1 MGDWTRYDIVRL
13 LTLLERIPAAL
24 GTARGY
30 RLWAGCHHF
39 PPASRGQPLDDG
51 AAPPEHR

>member
-30 RLWAGCHHF
+30 RLWAGRHHF
-39 PPASRGQPLDDG
+39 PPASRGQP
-51 AAPPEHR
+51 P